1 MRTLI
6 AGVAIV
12 VAIIALVLFVQN
24 EPTSDPTITST
35 PEALAAPTATI
46 GLIDD
51 ARINNADSEP
61 GNWLAYGRTYE
72 EQRFSPLTQINRE
85 TVGELGLAWAR
96 DMNTNRVQEATPI
109 IVDGVM
115 FLTSSWS
122 RVFAID
128 AVSGEQLW
136 FYDPQVPG
144 EWGRRACCDVVNR
157 GVAVYQGRV
166 YVASLDGRLIAL
178 DAATGIKVWEVDT
191 IIDRE
196 RFYSITGAPG
206 QRKVKF
212 SSEMAAPNLA
222 CGATSPRTMPR
233 PGSKY
238 GAFTRSREIPPFL
251 SSIPKWKPLRT
262 LGKAASGGKLVG
274 AERFGIPLFMTPIL
288 TRSIS
293 VLVTARHGLA

>member
-1 MRTLI
+1 MRTII

-12 VAIIALVLFVQN
+12 VAIVALVLFVQN
-24 EPTSDPTITST
+24 EPTSDPTVTST

-191 IIDRE
+191 IIDR
-196 RFYSITGAPG
+196 
-206 QRKVKF
+206 
-212 SSEMAAPNLA
+212 
-222 CGATSPRTMPR
+222 
-233 PGSKY
+233 
-238 GAFTRSREIPPFL
+238 
-251 SSIPKWKPLRT
+251 
-262 LGKAASGGKLVG
+262 
-274 AERFGIPLFMTPIL
+274 
-288 TRSIS
+288 
-293 VLVTARHGLA
+293 

>member
-1 MRTLI
+1 MRALI

-12 VAIIALVLFVQN
+12 VAIVALVLFVQN
-24 EPTSDPTITST
+24 EPSSDPTVTST

-85 TVGELGLAWAR
+85 SVSELGLAWAR

-144 EWGRRACCDVVNR
+144 EWGRRACCK
-157 GVAVYQGRV
+157 
-166 YVASLDGRLIAL
+166 VAS
-178 DAATGIKVWEVDT
+178 
-191 IIDRE
+191 
-196 RFYSITGAPG
+196 
-206 QRKVKF
+206 
-212 SSEMAAPNLA
+212 
-222 CGATSPRTMPR
+222 TSQVSTV
-233 PGSKY
+233 
-238 GAFTRSREIPPFL
+238 A
-251 SSIPKWKPLRT
+251 
-262 LGKAASGGKLVG
+262 
-274 AERFGIPLFMTPIL
+274 
-288 TRSIS
+288 
-293 VLVTARHGLA
+293 